1 MINRKV
7 DLVDKISRLI
17 DLTIN
22 DLVKDAVDNSEE
34 DSLDSKIKEFSQS
47 MKYQLDSY
55 FSDLKSIEDLPLS
68 TLKIQLEA
76 KYDTLFDIKREFDSV
91 FIGDVN

>member
-76 KYDTLFDIKREFDSV
+76 KYDILFDMKREFDSV